1 MLFSNIFWLLI
12 LLWAIYACVIISCAI
27 LQVVCHYL
35 CKLRDHDLTKKF
47 CNFAFLKQKIL
58 NCYNSIFPYECICK
72 CKKKNKVKIK
82 PIIYDKSHI
91 VFIGPGPNTGYI
103 GTKSYV
109 SIITMLNL

>member
-1 MLFSNIFWLLI
+1 MFSVNVFWSLI
-12 LLWAIYACVIISCAI
+12 LLIIIYAGVIISCAI
-27 LQVVCHYL
+27 LQVFCHCL
-35 CKLRDHDLTKKF
+35 CKLHENDFIKII
-47 CNFAFLKQKIL
+47 CNFSYLKQKIL
-58 NCYNSIFPYECICK
+58 NCYNYIFPYECICK

-109 SIITMLNL
+109 SNNYNA